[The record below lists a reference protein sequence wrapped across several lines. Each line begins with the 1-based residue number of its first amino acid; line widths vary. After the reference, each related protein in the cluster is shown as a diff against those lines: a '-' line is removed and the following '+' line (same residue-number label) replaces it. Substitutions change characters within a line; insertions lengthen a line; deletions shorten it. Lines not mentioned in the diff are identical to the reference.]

1 MSEETQ
7 QLGRY
12 ELIKRI
18 AVGGMGAIYLAKSR
32 GAGGFEKTVII
43 KKILDHLADEPE
55 FITKFLDEG
64 RTVVHLTH
72 GNIVP
77 VFDMGSE
84 GGEYFI
90 AMEYLPGRDLRDVLK
105 RSSEKGALIPLSL
118 AVFITIEVCKG
129 LDYAHRCT
137 GEDGAPLGIV
147 HRDVS
152 PSNVL
157 ISRDGEVKIIDF
169 GIARAT
175 SRVAKTMTGR
185 IQGKVCYMSPEQATG
200 KEVDSRSDI
209 FSTGIVLYEMLTGV
223 RVFQGDSDLQSLD
236 HVRQCEVAPPSS
248 LNPKIPPELDAIVLR
263 ALVADRDARYQTIDA
278 LHVALLE
285 WLYGRGRA
293 VTSQQLAEFAGELFP
308 EGFERKE
315 LRRARDPS
323 SLGSSE
329 GAKFNLDDALN
340 AEFAK
345 LGGLETL
352 EQASQRTASATV
364 SATASAQIDPLS
376 LTAEAVEDEAVE
388 EPSSAQV
395 SVGEDVDA
403 REDAPESGATEL
415 DSHDISASLLTA
427 DASSE
432 RAEDRGFK
440 RWMFIALLLGSVVG
454 VGGLYFYLLNDHGKV
469 DIRTDPAGASIR
481 VDGVKVSGVSTPHT
495 LELVAGEHII
505 DLRKDGYI
513 EQNLSLRVGAR
524 ERLVLDGDTIV
535 LQPRAKATSGV
546 RQAWITVLPV
556 DATITID
563 NGARVETGQARI
575 EVAPDA
581 QVLVS
586 VSHPGCRTRNE
597 VVTYDAAAK
606 AISIELKCDDA
617 AQDPVDAGHDASN
630 LASKDDAS
638 ESSVAAENKPAARPE
653 KATPLFSVIRFVSDP
668 AGAQIKLDGQPIE
681 GAQRLKIGREIR
693 VEASLEGYKTAKK
706 TLRVSRALGATY
718 KLELEKSLVGCVLIR
733 PRAGQQVE
741 VLIDGDS
748 VGRTAGARFDV
759 AAGAHKIELIWGDQ
773 SRSQYDITVAP
784 GDTCSGPLGFESA
797 PDP

>member
-1 MSEETQ
+1 MPEETQ

-18 AVGGMGAIYLAKSR
+18 AVGGMGVIYLAKSR

-43 KKILDHLADEPE
+43 KKILEHLADEPE

-77 VFDMGSE
+77 VFDMGSQ

-105 RSSEKGALIPLSL
+105 RLRDSGELMPMSL
-118 AVFITIEVCKG
+118 AVFIAIEACKG

-137 GEDGAPLGIV
+137 GEDGQPLGIV

-152 PSNVL
+152 PSNIL

-175 SRVAKTMTGR
+175 GRVAKTMTGR

-200 KEVDSRSDI
+200 KSVDSRSDI
-209 FSTGIVLYEMLTGV
+209 FSMGVVLYEMLTGV

-236 HVRQCEVAPPSS
+236 YVRQCEVAPPSS
-248 LNPKIPPELDAIVLR
+248 INPEIPPELDAIVLR
-263 ALVADRDARYQTIDA
+263 ALVADRQARYQSIEK

-293 VTSQQLAEFAGELFP
+293 VTGQQLAEFAGELFP
-308 EGFERKE
+308 EGFERSE

-329 GAKFNLDDALN
+329 VEPARLNLDDALN

-345 LGGLETL
+345 LGALDTL
-352 EQASQRTASATV
+352 EQHSQR
-364 SATASAQIDPLS
+364 TASAQIDPLS
-376 LTAEAVEDEAVE
+376 LTADKT
-388 EPSSAQV
+388 
-395 SVGEDVDA
+395 GEQTPAPTADPQRDA
-403 REDAPESGATEL
+403 LDDAPEIADESDEQESGDAP
-415 DSHDISASLLTA
+415 SASHLLVDPA
-427 DASSE
+427 PAPNGE
-432 RAEDRGFK
+432 RGFK
-440 RWMFIALLLGSVVG
+440 RWMFVALLVGSVVG
-454 VGGLYFYLLNDHGKV
+454 VAGLYFFLLNDQGTV
-469 DIRTDPAGASIR
+469 EIRTEPPGASIR
-481 VDGVKVSGVSTPHT
+481 VDGVKVSGATTPHT
-495 LELVAGEHII
+495 LELQAGEHII
-505 DLRKDGYI
+505 DLRKDGFV
-513 EQNLSLRVGAR
+513 EQNLSLKVGAG

-535 LQPRAKATSGV
+535 LRPLVAGPGGV
-546 RQAWITVLPV
+546 RQAWITATPD

-563 NGARVETGQARI
+563 NGARVERGQAKI
-575 EVAPDA
+575 KVAPDA

-586 VSHPGCRTRNE
+586 VSHPGCETRNE
-597 VVTYDAAAK
+597 VVTYERASRALPVELECDAPDAGQAPADAA
-606 AISIELKCDDA
+606 SR
-617 AQDPVDAGHDASN
+617 
-630 LASKDDAS
+630 
-638 ESSVAAENKPAARPE
+638 AARPDAPGQGGANTVVDKSTSSPE
-653 KATPLFSVIRFVSDP
+653 RTGATFTTLRFLSEP
-668 AGAQIKLDGQPIE
+668 PGAKFKLDGEPVE
-681 GAQRLKIGREIR
+681 GAVRLKVGRDLR
-693 VEASLEGYKTAKK
+693 LEAALAGYKPAQK
-706 TLRVSRALGATY
+706 TLRVSRAMGGTY
-718 KLELEKSLVGCVLIR
+718 RVKLEKAPAGCVLIR

-741 VLIDGDS
+741 VVIDGDS

-759 AAGAHKIELIWGDQ
+759 PAGAHKVELVWGDK
-773 SRSQYDITVAP
+773 SRSVYDITVSP
-784 GDTCSGPLGFESA
+784 GDACTGPLGFEPA
-797 PDP
+797 PTP